1 MDALASPEAVYALL
15 LIVLIAAGLIARRLL
30 LRQYAKMIGAWIAI
44 FFLIFVIFSFRP
56 EMAMMWDRVK
66 GELTG
71 APRQSMEGDKLRL
84 VRQDDGHFW
93 LRASINGVNADFMVD
108 SGATVTAMG
117 DALARK
123 TNVELDGRKILL
135 ETANGQIEAR
145 TGNVAEFRIGDFQ
158 VDDLDV
164 VVGDNFGDVNVVGM
178 NFLDS
183 FSSWRVQGDVMEL
196 TP

>member
-1 MDALASPEAVYALL
+1 MGALASPEAVYALL
-15 LIVLIAAGLIARRLL
+15 LIMLIAAGLIARRLP

-84 VRQDDGHFW
+84 VRQHDGHFW

-123 TNVELDGRKILL
+123 TKVELDGRKILL

-145 TGNVAEFRIGDFQ
+145 TGNVAEFRIGYFQ

>member
-1 MDALASPEAVYALL
+1 
-15 LIVLIAAGLIARRLL
+15 
-30 LRQYAKMIGAWIAI
+30 
-44 FFLIFVIFSFRP
+44 
-56 EMAMMWDRVK
+56 MAMMWDRVK

-123 TNVELDGRKILL
+123 TKVELDGRKILL

-183 FSSWRVQGDVMEL
+183 MQSWKVEANVMTL
-196 TP
+196 KQ

>member
-15 LIVLIAAGLIARRLL
+15 LIVLIAAGLIARRLP

-84 VRQDDGHFW
+84 VRKDDGHFW

-158 VDDLDV
+158 VDDFDV

>member
-15 LIVLIAAGLIARRLL
+15 LIVLIAAGLIARRLP
-30 LRQYAKMIGAWIAI
+30 LRQYAKMIGAWITI

>member
-15 LIVLIAAGLIARRLL
+15 LIVLIAAGLIARRLP

-93 LRASINGVNADFMVD
+93 LRASINGVNADFMDD

-117 DALARK
+117 DALARQ
-123 TNVELDGRKILL
+123 TNVQLDGRKILL

-145 TGNVAEFRIGDFQ
+145 TGNIAEFRIGDFQ
-158 VDDLDV
+158 IDDLDV

-183 FSSWRVQGDVMEL
+183 FSSWKVQGDVMEL